1 MWECYEN
8 FVNAVLEGNTSIDA
22 RAVNY
27 INDQLEYMKVI
38 KFLL

>member
-1 MWECYEN
+1 MWESYEN

-27 INDQLEYMKVI
+27 NTE
-38 KFLL
+38 